1 MSLAE
6 KRARADQLRGEL
18 SQLRVEREAALQ
30 ESSDAIAEAQVDAEL
45 ERLEAEK
52 QQAQLDLA
60 VAQNGGS
67 VEDAMAAMEAA
78 AAPPVVAVQTEEVDK
93 PVSPASIETAP
104 DTPQP
109 ENITSPDTLTEAP
122 TVEVLPDEPV
132 VVPDD
137 TASKDEEK

>member
-6 KRARADQLRGEL
+6 KQARAEQMRGEL
-18 SQLRVEREAALQ
+18 SQLRVQREAALHGAS
-30 ESSDAIAEAQVDAEL
+30 EDIAEAQLDAEL

-52 QQAQLDLA
+52 KQAEFDLA
-60 VAQNGGS
+60 LVESGGS

-78 AAPPVVAVQTEEVDK
+78 AAPPVVAVTDEG
-93 PVSPASIETAP
+93 PADISTPP

-109 ENITSPDTLTEAP
+109 ENVTSPDILIP
-122 TVEVLPDEPV
+122 TVEVLPDEPI